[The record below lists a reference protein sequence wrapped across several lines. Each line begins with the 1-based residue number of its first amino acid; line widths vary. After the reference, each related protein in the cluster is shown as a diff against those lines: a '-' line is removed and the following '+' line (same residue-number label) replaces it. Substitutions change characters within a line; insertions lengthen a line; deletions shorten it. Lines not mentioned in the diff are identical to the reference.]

1 MNTLFDFQD
10 DNIEV
15 RGYID
20 KREILKYITE
30 EEIYE
35 SVLNFKPKEFDYIC
49 SPLRQDNHPGAFFQ
63 RGLYSNKLL
72 FVDWADPF
80 NTHYDCFSFIQRYHN
95 LPNFYATLKFIK
107 ENLINKNGREN
118 TRAIN
123 KDLQSGIKRENDKK
137 VEIIIEA
144 RAFNKTDKY
153 FWSKYGISSKNLK
166 DDKVFAVNQI
176 LIKNTRRGDRLIPLY
191 TKCFAYTDFPDN
203 RKKLYFP
210 YNKGRKRFI
219 STCTKNDIITKHL
232 IKVPQLMITK
242 SYKDYRVLR
251 NLGANVI
258 WFQNEG
264 AFPDNLE
271 DIINDYEDI
280 IIFFDNDFT
289 GLAASEKLVNII
301 GVRARGIHL
310 PILLLEEGIKDA
322 SDMYL
327 KKGVDEL
334 KLFLTRSKVNLY
346 ETIRHNS
353 Q

>member
-1 MNTLFDFQD
+1 MDSLFNFQD

-15 RGYID
+15 KGYID
-20 KREILKYITE
+20 KQSILKYITE

-35 SVLNFKPKEFDYIC
+35 SVLHFKPREFDYIC
-49 SPLRQDNHPGAFFQ
+49 SPLRQDNNPGAFFQ
-63 RGLYSNKLL
+63 RGLYSGKLL

-80 NTHYDCFSFIQRYHN
+80 NTHYDCFYFIQRYYN
-95 LPNFYATLKFIK
+95 LPNFYATLKFIRD
-107 ENLINKNGREN
+107 NLI
-118 TRAIN
+118 
-123 KDLQSGIKRENDKK
+123 SGSVRNNIYDRRIETKIKKEDVKK
-137 VEIIIEA
+137 VEIQIEV
-144 RAFNKTDKY
+144 RPFNKTDGY
-153 FWSKYGISSKNLK
+153 FWSKYGITSKNLRE
-166 DDKVFAVNQI
+166 DKVFAVSRV
-176 LIKNTRRGDRLIPLY
+176 LLKNTRRGNREIPLY

-210 YNKGRKRFI
+210 YNKGRKRFL
-219 STCTKNDIITKHL
+219 STCTKNDIMIKHL

-251 NLGANVI
+251 NLGVNVT

-264 AFPDNLE
+264 AFPDNLD
-271 DIINDYEDI
+271 DIINDYEDV

-301 GVRARGIHL
+301 GGRARGIHL

-327 KKGVDEL
+327 KKGIDEL
-334 KLFLTRSKVNLY
+334 KLFLTRSKINLY

-353 Q
+353 